1 LKYVLERNVYVF
13 AISTRLKFFE
23 KYRILNNEIKLS
35 KQTFV
40 LRAISVI
47 DTNTSDIAF
56 LLKVYRS
63 FSSVHVTSSSIND
76 VDDENKSSN

>member
-1 LKYVLERNVYVF
+1 MK
-13 AISTRLKFFE
+13 
-23 KYRILNNEIKLS
+23 LNFQSKLL
-35 KQTFV
+35 V

-63 FSSVHVTSSSIND
+63 ISSVHVTSSSIND